1 LPSRRLL
8 VRDGV
13 GAMPTTPANT
23 EQKRSVAK
31 GSRWK
36 AAFGFGKSPGEEPP
50 SVDRS
55 RPPLTYS
62 ADLRGLLDLVQV
74 VRQRVLTNTF
84 LAGWMVWVSWI
95 LVGLISGAAIS
106 HRLMGIAIGASS
118 LVVIGGGVSFAHV
131 WSKRPSSYA
140 LASKLDAACGLQDR
154 LSTALYFGTPDLCDP
169 MTLRQRRDAL
179 RHLPQVDPRVLFPV
193 RMPAFAS
200 RTLVLGLLAAA
211 LLAYRIH
218 YNPPIASLVQRVA
231 NSRVETAI
239 LSPLVGVV
247 KKDLQALVD
256 RQPEVQQAAA
266 DAETVPGL
274 PDAKDGDDPSQAN
287 KDAMAPDGDWDE
299 DSQAGH
305 AGEPGEA
312 GDPQTADGAAQA
324 EGQDASQADGSPQ
337 NQQSADA
344 NQPSPSENG
353 NQSGASEQQQSSDQQ
368 SAANS
373 VLQALKNLMKN
384 MAGQASTS
392 PGESGGQPSAAGSS
406 QQAGNSPGQGAK
418 SENSKDSS
426 DQKDSGSSPGSKKP
440 GGGAGNGST
449 PVPKQAP
456 KSSPPPPS
464 NTVADRVDLEANNF
478 RQQGRIR
485 TTSAA
490 GTAQLP
496 LRDIKPQPVA
506 AIKGPEQ
513 ENIPVRYRLYVQ
525 RYFEHADKAPE

>member
-1 LPSRRLL
+1 VSPARGRLS
-8 VRDGV
+8 
-13 GAMPTTPANT
+13 AN
-23 EQKRSVAK
+23 
-31 GSRWK
+31 
-36 AAFGFGKSPGEEPP
+36 
-50 SVDRS
+50 
-55 RPPLTYS
+55 YS
-62 ADLRGLLDLVQV
+62 GDLRGLLDLIQV
-74 VRQRVLTNTF
+74 VGRRVLTNRF
-84 LAGWMVWVSWI
+84 MGGWLVWISWI
-95 LVGLISGAAIS
+95 LAGLIAGAAIS
-106 HRLMGIAIGASS
+106 RRLTGVVLGALA
-118 LVVIGGGVSFAHV
+118 LVMVGGLVTIFRV
-131 WSKRPSSYA
+131 WSKRPSTYA

-154 LSTALYFGTPDLCDP
+154 LSTALYFGSTDSPDP

-179 RHLPQVDPRVLFPV
+179 KHLPQADPKVLFPL
-193 RMPAFAS
+193 RAPAFAS
-200 RTLVLGLLAAA
+200 QTLVLALIAAA

-218 YNPPIASLVQRVA
+218 YSPPITALVQRVA
-231 NSRVETAI
+231 SSHVETAVF
-239 LSPLVGVV
+239 SPLVGVV
-247 KKDLQALVD
+247 RKDLLALVT
-256 RQPEVQQAAA
+256 REPEVQQAAA

-274 PDAKDGDDPSQAN
+274 PDAKNGDDSSHGN
-287 KDAMAPDGDWDE
+287 KDGMAPDGDWDE
-299 DSQAGH
+299 DSQTGDT
-305 AGEPGEA
+305 GEPGAA
-312 GDPQTADGAAQA
+312 GDPQAGDAGAQ
-324 EGQDASQADGSPQ
+324 GQDASQAADSPQ

-344 NQPSPSENG
+344 NQPSPGENG
-353 NQSGASEQQQSSDQQ
+353 SQSNSSEQQQSSDQQ
-368 SAANS
+368 SASNS

-384 MAGQASTS
+384 MAGQPSTS

-456 KSSPPPPS
+456 KSSPPAPS

-490 GTAQLP
+490 GSAQLP

-506 AIKGPEQ
+506 AIKGAEQ

-525 RYFEHADKAPE
+525 RYFEHADKTPE

>member
-1 LPSRRLL
+1 
-8 VRDGV
+8 
-13 GAMPTTPANT
+13 MPTTPANI
-23 EQKRSVAK
+23 EQKRSIAK
-31 GSRWK
+31 GNRWK
-36 AAFGFGKSPGEEPP
+36 AAFGFGKSPGEEHS

-55 RPPLTYS
+55 PQPLNYS
-62 ADLRGLLDLVQV
+62 SDLRGLLNLVQV

-84 LAGWMVWVSWI
+84 VGGWMVWVSWI
-95 LVGLISGAAIS
+95 LVGLIAGAAIS
-106 HRLMGIAIGASS
+106 RRLTGIAIGASS
-118 LVVIGGGVSFAHV
+118 LVVIGALVTVARV

-154 LSTALYFGTPDLCDP
+154 LSTALYFGTPGHCDP

-179 RHLPQVDPRVLFPV
+179 RYLPQVDPRILFPV

-200 RTLVLGLLAAA
+200 RTLALGLIAAS

-218 YNPPIASLVQRVA
+218 YNPPIAALVQRVA
-231 NSRVETAI
+231 TSRVETAI
-239 LSPLVGVV
+239 IPPLVGVI
-247 KKDLQALVD
+247 KKDLLALVN
-256 RQPEVQQAAA
+256 REPEVQQAAA

-274 PDAKDGDDPSQAN
+274 PDAKNGDDPSQAN
-287 KDAMAPDGDWDE
+287 KDGMAPDGDWDE
-299 DSQAGH
+299 DSQAGNT
-305 AGEPGEA
+305 GEPGEA
-312 GDPQTADGAAQA
+312 GDPQTADAGAQGQ
-324 EGQDASQADGSPQ
+324 GQDTSQAADSPQ

-344 NQPSPSENG
+344 NQPLPSENG
-353 NQSGASEQQQSSDQQ
+353 NQSGASEQQQASDQQ
-368 SAANS
+368 SASNS

-384 MAGQASTS
+384 MAGQPSTS

-496 LRDIKPQPVA
+496 LRDIKPQPVT
-506 AIKGPEQ
+506 AIKGAEQ

-525 RYFEHADKAPE
+525 RYFEHSDKAPE